1 MKHFIKHTCKIA
13 SYLLEQLITT
23 FVNSGKT
30 FGFNSFMSFS
40 PGFLTVPH
48 KKSSVQTG
56 RRFNPLHHTAFALI
70 LLCTIPLLNS
80 CTTVKE
86 YEKNKLNDAE
96 MVLGN
101 RTIEKTELSFQS
113 YREGSSG
120 ANAGKVGG
128 GCGCN

>member
-1 MKHFIKHTCKIA
+1 MKNQFQKI
-13 SYLLEQLITT
+13 YLGIATIVLL
-23 FVNSGKT
+23 
-30 FGFNSFMSFS
+30 
-40 PGFLTVPH
+40 
-48 KKSSVQTG
+48 SSI
-56 RRFNPLHHTAFALI
+56 F
-70 LLCTIPLLNS
+70 S

-101 RTIEKTELSFQS
+101 RPIEKTELNFQS